1 MHFEGAFAEIVNN
14 KNLLTATDKFCQPMF
29 NKKNIPY
36 CGLDIALD
44 KQNHIWLIEGNYSPG
59 FGYLLKN
66 KKGSQ
71 LKLAQSIP
79 KPKRILIFFIENG
92 DPGTIRTCDLLLR
105 RQLLYP
111 AELRDHNGRNYTTGN
126 IPLSRY
132 FY

>member
-71 LKLAQSIP
+71 LLEGLYTEMFKALT
-79 KPKRILIFFIENG
+79 ILPQNE
-92 DPGTIRTCDLLLR
+92 RSLLNHF
-105 RQLLYP
+105 QNQKEY
-111 AELRDHNGRNYTTGN
+111 
-126 IPLSRY
+126 
-132 FY
+132 